1 MSLTVDQP
9 QTAVAPP
16 DAVPTD
22 AVPTDAVPTDAVP
35 AGAPEPP
42 AAGETLLEKLG
53 LEERPWLLVAEA
65 VLFIV
70 VSFAAMVVLTVLAGG
85 DGYPR

>member
-22 AVPTDAVPTDAVP
+22 AVPT
-35 AGAPEPP
+35 GAPEPP